1 MMPAS
6 SSAVAPAARNAATMD
21 PAEVPATRGNV

>member
-1 MMPAS
+1 MPAS
-6 SSAVAPAARNAATMD
+6 SSAVAPAARKAATMD